1 MLKNLVARVAPAPG
15 FHDGGPILHKSS
27 RRCASRIRSQIGCSL
42 VRLLALAGLCVL
54 VTVPQARAQVRFG
67 SVVGFV
73 ADSSQSAIGGA
84 SVTLTNVGTNERR
97 VLQTDAAGNYS
108 FANVPAGLYTV
119 DIEKAGFKHFTQQNV
134 QVSVDVASRIDATL
148 DVGSVSQTVVVSS
161 EAITLQTDSSSLG
174 SVVNQNTVENV
185 PVSGRNVNNLLTLV
199 PGVQAGGSTY
209 GTAQGN
215 QGNGART
222 NSIAF
227 GNYSIGGAFGN
238 QSAFFVDGVPNNGPA
253 NNVNGLIPSQ
263 DIVQEF
269 KVVTNNVSAQYG
281 NYAGGVV
288 NVTTKSGTNSLHGT
302 AYDYLRNTVLNAN
315 NYFAKLNHIP
325 KAPLIQ
331 NQFGATL
338 GGPIRRDKTFFFFG
352 YDGTRAHSA
361 VLSTTTLPTALEIGG
376 DFNDADNHLPAGT
389 LPKIYDPS
397 TGAQFS
403 CNGVLNVICANRIDA
418 ISTKIL
424 NDEYPIS
431 KLPTTPGQGNYTVQY
446 ASGGVQNQYDARVDQ
461 NVSNNDLLFGR
472 FTYWKV
478 ISSPYDAWG
487 THTSGQGATGLYSHQ
502 AVLGNTYTI
511 NPTTIMDVRAFFV
524 RIFQNEAPD
533 STNIDLSRYGSP
545 WGTIQSQLTGSPVTG
560 AASFPSLAFTA
571 TTGST
576 GITGISGTN
585 GVGSQLYW
593 MQNILGTSG
602 TLVKTI
608 GAHQINL
615 GANIKRIQWISEADS
630 GPPSLSF
637 IPTYTAGF
645 GVPNSGNALAS
656 MLLGVP
662 FSASVTNIA
671 DSGAYQWT
679 YGFFVEDT
687 YQVNRKLTATIGLR
701 WDQPSV
707 YSESHNNDVV
717 FLPNHAAPVGSVTT
731 YTNPATG
738 GTQTLMGLLTPVASS
753 AWPSQR
759 EDNLHWKLFAPR
771 VGLAY
776 RLNNLTVLRAGYGLS
791 YLPPSLAQDGPGRTP
806 IVLVATPQQNTLVAV
821 NTPSGIG
828 SNSVI
833 STVDSPLPNGVLKP
847 QGRNTNLANFYG
859 IGTNVNERVP
869 GDPYAYQ
876 QQWNAA
882 VERQIKNG
890 TISVA
895 YAGSKG
901 THLLLQ
907 GLFTSSSLNINQI
920 PDKYLSPATA
930 NIPGVTTN
938 QQLVNFLTSQVSNPF
953 QGVITNPGSG
963 LAGPTVP
970 AYQLLKPFPLYNRV
984 NALDPHFGF
993 SSYNSLQVS
1002 FRKRLWAG
1010 GQVVAAYT
1018 WSKLM
1023 SNTDNV
1029 TNFLDPA
1036 NAIGGIISDNTNPA
1050 KERSISEYDIPHSLS
1065 FGYTL
1070 PLPIGKGRTFLRDAN
1085 PVVSILISGWDL
1097 QGLTSL
1103 ASGPPLGILQ
1113 NGTTLQSQIGL
1124 GNGGIFNSTPPI
1136 RPNAAPGCDKHVSGS
1151 REYRALNGWF
1161 NPNCFVATTATDPNV
1176 LSFGNEA
1183 RVDSGIRID
1192 YTNNWDLALSK
1203 DTPITERVKMQFR
1216 VQAYNLTNRAQFGG
1230 PSDTVGTKPVVT
1242 ATVRPPRN
1250 IEFSLRLSF

>member
-1 MLKNLVARVAPAPG
+1 MFKNLFPRVAPALR
-15 FHDGGPILHKSS
+15 FNDGSPILHSSS
-27 RRCASRIRSQIGCSL
+27 RRFDRRIRSQIGCLL
-42 VRLLALAGLCVL
+42 VRLLALASVCVL
-54 VTVPQARAQVRFG
+54 GIVPQARAQVRFG
-67 SVVGFV
+67 SIVGFV

-84 SVTLTNVGTNERR
+84 TVTLTNIGTNEKRA
-97 VLQTDAAGNYS
+97 LQTDAAGNYS

-119 DIEKAGFKHFTQQNV
+119 DIEKSGFKHFTQQNV
-134 QVSVDVASRIDATL
+134 QVSVDIASRIDATL

-161 EAITLQTDSSSLG
+161 ESITLQTDSSSLG

-288 NVTTKSGTNSLHGT
+288 NVTTKSGTNSFHGT

-389 LPKIYDPS
+389 LPKIYDPT

-461 NVSNNDLLFGR
+461 NISNNDLLFGR

-511 NPTTIMDVRAFFV
+511 NPTTILDVRAFFV

-533 STNIDLSRYGSP
+533 STNIDLSRYGAP
-545 WGTIQSQLTGSPVTG
+545 WKAIQSKLTGSPVTG

-571 TTGST
+571 TTGAT
-576 GITGISGTN
+576 GITGITGTN

-593 MQNILGTSG
+593 MQNMLGTSG

-615 GANIKRIQWISEADS
+615 GADIKRVQWISEADS
-630 GPPSLSF
+630 GPPSLGF
-637 IPTYTAGF
+637 DPAYTALF
-645 GVPNSGNALAS
+645 GAANSGNALAT
-656 MLLGVP
+656 MLLGIP
-662 FSASVTNIA
+662 TRTGVTNIA
-671 DSGAYQWT
+671 DSGAYFWT

-687 YQVNRKLTATIGLR
+687 YQVNRKLTATLGFR
-701 WDQPSV
+701 WDQPGV
-707 YSESHNNDVV
+707 YSESKNNDVV
-717 FLPNHAAPVGSVTT
+717 FLPDHTAPVGNVGA

-738 GTQTLMGLLTPVASS
+738 ASQTLMGLLTPVASP

-759 EDNLHWKLFAPR
+759 EDSLHWKLFAPR

-776 RLNNLTVLRAGYGLS
+776 RLNNATVFRAGYGLS
-791 YLPPSLAQDGPGRTP
+791 YLPPALAQDGPGRTP
-806 IVLVATPQQNTLVAV
+806 IVLVATSAQNNLFAFGTPGQTN
-821 NTPSGIG
+821 NT
-828 SNSVI
+828 SNTSV
-833 STVDSPLPNGVLKP
+833 DNPLPNGVLQP
-847 QGRNTNLANFYG
+847 QGRNTNLTNFYG
-859 IGTNVNERVP
+859 VATNVNERVP
-869 GDPYAYQ
+869 GDKYAYQ

-882 VERQIKNG
+882 VERQLKNG

-930 NIPGVTTN
+930 NIPGVTTT
-938 QQLVNFLTSQVSNPF
+938 QQLVNFLNSPVANPF

-963 LAGPTVP
+963 FTGPTVP
-970 AYQLLKPFPLYNRV
+970 AYQLLKPFPLYNRI

-1036 NAIGGIISDNTNPA
+1036 NAIGGIIADNTNPA
-1050 KERSISEYDIPHSLS
+1050 KERSISEYDIPHSLN

-1070 PLPIGKGRTFLRDAN
+1070 PLPFGKGRTLFRDVN
-1085 PVVSILISGWDL
+1085 PIVSNLISGWDL
-1097 QGLTSL
+1097 QGLTAL
-1103 ASGPPLGILQ
+1103 VSGPPVGILQ
-1113 NGTTLQSQIGL
+1113 NATTLQSNMGL

-1136 RPNAAPGCDKHVSGS
+1136 RPNAVAGCNKHVSGS
-1151 REYRALNGWF
+1151 REFKAANGWF
-1161 NPNCFVATTATDPNV
+1161 NPNCYVATTASDPNV
-1176 LSFGNEA
+1176 LGFGNEA

-1203 DTPITERVKMQFR
+1203 DTSLTERIKMQFR
-1216 VQAYNLTNRAQFGG
+1216 VQAYNTFNRAQFSG
-1230 PSDTVGTKPVVT
+1230 PSPTVGTKPTVT
-1242 ATVRPPRN
+1242 STARPPRN
-1250 IEFSLRLSF
+1250 VEFSLRLSF

>member
-1 MLKNLVARVAPAPG
+1 LDDSSKFDCGLVEQPSVVRRFGVPSTQRHFANL
-15 FHDGGPILHKSS
+15 
-27 RRCASRIRSQIGCSL
+27 
-42 VRLLALAGLCVL
+42 LLTFALAFAGIAAMCLPL
-54 VTVPQARAQVRFG
+54 YAQVRFG

-73 ADSSQSAIGGA
+73 TDASQGAIAGA
-84 SVTLTNVGTNERR
+84 TVTLANTGTNEKRTF
-97 VLQTDAAGNYS
+97 QTDGAGNYS
-108 FANVPAGLYTV
+108 FANVPTGIYNV
-119 DIEKAGFKHFTQQNV
+119 DIEKSGFKHFTQENI
-134 QVSVDVASRIDATL
+134 QVSADVASRIDASL
-148 DVGSVSQTVVVSS
+148 EVGSVSQSVVVTS
-161 EAITLQTDSSSLG
+161 EAITIQTDSSSLG

-288 NVTTKSGTNSLHGT
+288 NVTTKSGTNSFHGT
-302 AYDYLRNTVLNAN
+302 GYDYFRNTVLNAN
-315 NYFAKLNHIP
+315 NYFAKLNHIAR
-325 KAPLIQ
+325 APLIQ

-338 GGPIRRDKTFFFFG
+338 GGPIKKDKTFFFFG
-352 YDGTRAHSA
+352 YDGTRTHSA
-361 VLSTTTLPTALEIGG
+361 VLSTTTLPTAAEIGG
-376 DFNDADNHLPAGT
+376 NFSAAGLP
-389 LPKIYDPS
+389 PIYDPT
-397 TGAQFS
+397 TGLQFS
-403 CNGVLNVICANRIDA
+403 CNGVLNVICPNRIDSV
-418 ISTKIL
+418 STKLL

-461 NVSNNDLLFGR
+461 NINSKDFLFGR

-487 THTSGQGATGLYSHQ
+487 THTQGQGPTGLYSHD
-502 AVLGNTYTI
+502 AVLGNTYTV
-511 NPTTIMDVRAFFV
+511 NPSTIVDVRAFFV

-533 STNIDLSRYGSP
+533 STNIDLSRYGTP
-545 WGTIQSQLTGSPVTG
+545 WGAIQKQLTGSPVTG
-560 AASFPSLAFTA
+560 AASFPSLAFTG
-571 TTGST
+571 TTGFT
-576 GITGISGTN
+576 GITGITGTN

-602 TLVKTI
+602 TVVKTV
-608 GAHQINL
+608 GSHQINM

-630 GPPSLSF
+630 GPPSLGF
-637 IPTYTAGF
+637 DPGYTGLL
-645 GVPNSGNALAS
+645 GTPNSGNALAT

-662 FSASVTNIA
+662 TSASATNIA
-671 DSGAYQWT
+671 DSGAYYWS
-679 YGFFVEDT
+679 YGLFVEDT
-687 YQVNRKLTATIGLR
+687 YQVKRKLTATLGLR
-701 WDQPSV
+701 WDQPGV
-707 YSESHNNDVV
+707 YSESKNNDVV
-717 FLPNHAAPVGSVTT
+717 FLPNHAAPVGNVTT
-731 YTNPATG
+731 YQNPATG
-738 GTQTLMGLLTPVASS
+738 ATQTLMGLLTPVASA

-776 RLNNLTVLRAGYGLS
+776 RLNNATVVRAGYGLS
-791 YLPPSLAQDGPGRTP
+791 YLPPALAQDGPGRTP
-806 IVLVATPQQNTLVAV
+806 IVAVSTPARNTLFPFGGGTN
-821 NTPSGIG
+821 NT
-828 SNSVI
+828 SNTSV
-833 STVDSPLPNGVLKP
+833 DNPLPNGVLQP
-847 QGRNTNLANFYG
+847 QGRNTDLTKFYG
-859 IGTNVNERVP
+859 VATNANQRVP
-869 GDPYAYQ
+869 GDRYAYQ
-876 QQWNAA
+876 QQWNLA
-882 VERQIKNG
+882 VERQLKDG
-890 TISVA
+890 TLSVA

-907 GLFTSSSLNINQI
+907 GLFTASAINDNQI
-920 PDKYLSPATA
+920 PDKYLSPSTA
-930 NIPGVTTN
+930 NIPGVTTTA
-938 QQLVNFLTSQVSNPF
+938 QLVAFLNSPVANPF
-953 QGVITNPGSG
+953 KNVITNAGSG
-963 LAGPTVP
+963 FTGPTIP

-984 NALDPHFGF
+984 NALDPHFGY

-1036 NAIGGIISDNTNPA
+1036 NAVGGLIQDNNNPGA
-1050 KERSISEYDIPHSLS
+1050 ERSISEYDIPQSLS
-1065 FGYTL
+1065 FAYTL
-1070 PLPIGKGRTFLRDAN
+1070 PLPFGNGRALLHDAN
-1085 PVVSILISGWDL
+1085 PVVSHLVSGWDFQGFTGLISG
-1097 QGLTSL
+1097 
-1103 ASGPPLGILQ
+1103 PPVGILQ
-1113 NGTTLQSQIGL
+1113 NAITLQSNIGL

-1136 RPNAAPGCDKHVSGS
+1136 RPNFVPGCNTSVSGS
-1151 REYRALNGWF
+1151 RETRAATGWF
-1161 NPNCFVATTATDPNV
+1161 NTNCFVATTANDPNV
-1176 LSFGNEA
+1176 LGFGNEP
-1183 RVDSGIRID
+1183 RVDSRIRVD
-1192 YTNNWDLALSK
+1192 YVNNWDLALSK
-1203 DTPITERVKMQFR
+1203 DTSLTERVKMQFR
-1216 VQAYNLTNRAQFGG
+1216 VQAYNTFNRAQFSG
-1230 PSDTVGTKPVVT
+1230 PSVTVGTKSTVT
-1242 ATVRPPRN
+1242 STARPPRN
-1250 IEFSLRLSF
+1250 IEFSLRFSF

>member
-1 MLKNLVARVAPAPG
+1 MMMRL
-15 FHDGGPILHKSS
+15 
-27 RRCASRIRSQIGCSL
+27 SRIRVPILGFSRNRSTQQNSSL
-42 VRLLALAGLCVL
+42 GNARIVRRLSPVSLMLAVICMCVCWLAAACH
-54 VTVPQARAQVRFG
+54 TEAQVRFG

-73 ADSSQSAIGGA
+73 ADTTQSAVSGA
-84 SVTLTNVGTNERR
+84 TVTLTNTGTNERR
-97 VLQTDAAGNYS
+97 TLKTDSAGNYA
-108 FANVPAGLYTV
+108 FANVPAGVYNV
-119 DIEKAGFKHFTQQNV
+119 DIENAGFKHFTKQNV
-134 QVSVDVASRIDATL
+134 EVDVDVASRIDAAL
-148 DVGSVSQTVVVSS
+148 EVGSVTQTIVVNS
-161 EAITLQTDSSSLG
+161 ESITLQTDSSSLG
-174 SVVNQNTVENV
+174 SVVNQNTVDNV

-263 DIVQEF
+263 DIVHEF

-288 NVTTKSGTNSLHGT
+288 NVTTKSGTNAFHGT
-302 AYDYLRNTVLNAN
+302 AYDYLRNTIFNAN
-315 NYFAKLNHIP
+315 DFFSNLNHLP

-338 GGPIRRDKTFFFFG
+338 GGPINRDKVFFFFG
-352 YDGTRAHSA
+352 YDGTRTHSA
-361 VLSTTTLPTALEIGG
+361 VLSTTTLPSAAEVNG
-376 DFNDADNHLPAGT
+376 DFNDADNHLSPGT
-389 LPKIYDPS
+389 LPTIYDPT
-397 TGAQFS
+397 TGNQFS
-403 CNGVLNVICANRIDA
+403 CNGVLNVICSNRIDSVA
-418 ISTKIL
+418 TKL
-424 NDEYPIS
+424 LADEYPIS
-431 KLPTTPGQGNYTVQY
+431 KLPTTPGQNNYTVHY
-446 ASGGVQNQYDARVDQ
+446 ASGGVQNQYDARVDD
-461 NVSNNDLLFGR
+461 NLSSKDVLFGR

-487 THTSGQGATGLYSHQ
+487 THTQGQGPTGLYSHQ
-502 AVLGNTYTI
+502 AVLGDTYTL
-511 NPTTIMDVRAFFV
+511 NSSTIVDVRAFFV

-533 STNIDLSRYGSP
+533 STNIDLSRYGTP
-545 WGTIQSQLTGSPVTG
+545 WKTIQSKLTGSPVTG
-560 AASFPSLAFTA
+560 AASFPSLSFTA
-571 TTGST
+571 TGGNFTGLT
-576 GITGISGTN
+576 GITGTN

-602 TLVKTI
+602 NVVKTV
-608 GAHQINL
+608 GSHQINI
-615 GANIKRIQWISEADS
+615 GANIKRVQWISEADS

-637 IPTYTAGF
+637 VPTYTGSSTLA
-645 GVPNSGNALAS
+645 NSGNALAS

-662 FSASVTNIA
+662 FSTGVTNIA

-679 YGFFVEDT
+679 YGLFVEDT

-717 FLPNHAAPVGSVTT
+717 FLPKDAASAGGVTS
-731 YTNPATG
+731 YKNPATG
-738 GTQTLMGLLTPVASS
+738 ATQPLTGLLTPVAST

-759 EDNLHWKLFAPR
+759 EDYLHWKLFAPR

-776 RLNNLTVLRAGYGLS
+776 RLDNLTVLRAGYGLS

-806 IVLVATPQQNTLVAV
+806 IVLVATSAQNTIVANNPGSV
-821 NTPSGIG
+821 NT
-828 SNSVI
+828 SVI
-833 STVDSPLPNGVLKP
+833 TNTSVDNPLPNGVLQP

-859 IGTNVNERVP
+859 IASNVNERVP
-869 GDPYAYQ
+869 GDKYAYQ

-882 VERQIKNG
+882 VERQLKNG

-907 GLFTSSSLNINQI
+907 GLFTSSSININQI
-920 PDKYLSPATA
+920 PDKYLSPSTA
-930 NIPGVTTN
+930 GIPGVSTTA
-938 QQLVNFLTSQVSNPF
+938 QLAQFLTSQVANPF
-953 QGVITNPGSG
+953 ESVMPTPGG
-963 LAGPTVP
+963 TVP

-984 NALDPHFGF
+984 NALDPHDGY
-993 SSYNSLQVS
+993 SSYNSLQIS
-1002 FRKRLWAG
+1002 YKQRLLAG
-1010 GQVVAAYT
+1010 GQAVVAYT

-1036 NAIGGIISDNTNPA
+1036 NAIGGIISDNTNPGR
-1050 KERSISEYDIPHSLS
+1050 ERSISEYDIPQSLT
-1065 FGYTL
+1065 FGYTF
-1070 PLPIGKGRTFLRDAN
+1070 PLPIGKGRTYLHDTN
-1085 PVVSILISGWDL
+1085 SIVSHLISGWDL
-1097 QGLTSL
+1097 QGLTSI

-1113 NGTTLQSQIGL
+1113 NATTLQSELGL
-1124 GNGGIFNSTPPI
+1124 GNGGIFDSAPPI
-1136 RPNAAPGCDKHVSGS
+1136 RPNAVPSCNKQVSGS
-1151 REYRALNGWF
+1151 REFRAANGWY
-1161 NPNCFVATTATDPNV
+1161 NPACFVATTATDPNV
-1176 LSFGNEA
+1176 LGFGNEA
-1183 RVDSGIRID
+1183 RVDSGIRVD

-1203 DTPITERVKMQFR
+1203 DTPINERVNMQFR

-1230 PSDTVGTKPVVT
+1230 PNDTIGAKPTVT
-1242 ATVRPPRN
+1242 STVRPPRN
-1250 IEFSLRLSF
+1250 VEFSLRLSF